1 MILRWLIF
9 ETKLGEV
16 LLVLLEQKVGL
27 AVVQADWL
35 AEQRSG
41 EPAAASET
49 Q

>member
-1 MILRWLIF
+1 MCVRWFLF
-9 ETKLGEV
+9 ETKLGEW

-35 AEQRSG
+35 CALPSG
-41 EPAAASET
+41 MPAAASEA

>member
-1 MILRWLIF
+1 MLVRWFLF
-9 ETKLGEV
+9 ETRIGEW
-16 LLVLLEQKVGL
+16 LLLFLERCMGL

-41 EPAAASET
+41 EPKAVSEV